1 MISDLLLN
9 FRHLEGLQLRNLAPV
24 NIIVG
29 PNNVGKTTLFKGIQT
44 FAQAAGEQVKVEHA
58 QELMIGTPASPEAQV
73 KLRAAKFAAGI
84 TYFWSHHKKG
94 GTEAVW
100 SDDQDRAFKA
110 VQATASIM
118 PGSYHT
124 GQLKIPEI
132 QWVERGRGSDISLMK
147 ATEQHLSGSHKAWL
161 KSSYFLW
168 HRRKSFYVEQL
179 GAYHERL
186 DSEAEHLTGRLDHIL
201 SSMAGGKLRGRID
214 QFMNS
219 VIPGIGKIGIHR
231 EKNTSATDISVAF
244 DDGETTRGLKDLGG
258 GVEQVLAL
266 ALVLLA
272 EPDEGAVFLEEPESH
287 LHESAQRRLIKQIEL
302 HRGKRQ
308 VFLATHSPIFVNEF
322 SGANVYRLT
331 SNPKPKRTTAHPCL
345 SKPEQR
351 QVLDELG
358 VLPSS
363 LTQTNCVIWVEG
375 PTEVRLVTHW
385 LGLVAPELLVNQH
398 YTFAQTG
405 GSNILSLA
413 ADIAPD
419 PEAWIQDINR
429 ICRHNY
435 FICDR
440 DAGIGQIPAKEPVRD
455 IGKLVGDN
463 HWITHGYEIEWYL
476 PNEAIEHL
484 WDVAAAEHVRARRG
498 TADLPFYDHLKAS
511 KSRGTGTAGE
521 RKTAYAE
528 RVVKKALSTE
538 TWFAGPAGEDLQ
550 TQLERLV
557 AFIRHANQLEAPSS
571 KTCATCERPLP

>member
-29 PNNVGKTTLFKGIQT
+29 PNNVGKTTLFRGIRA
-44 FAQAAGEQVKVEHA
+44 FASGRTEKLKAERNA
-58 QELMIGTPASPEAQV
+58 QLAVGSPVPKEDLPLIPKARIKAELKISWSSFLSSGHSPN
-73 KLRAAKFAAGI
+73 
-84 TYFWSHHKKG
+84 FWSDSSEG
-94 GTEAVW
+94 VYGAI
-100 SDDQDRAFKA
+100 R
-110 VQATASIM
+110 
-118 PGSYHT
+118 PGSDTLHT
-124 GQLKIPEI
+124 GRLSWPAINWKSADFVSIDALRPLAEKS
-132 QWVERGRGSDISLMK
+132 RASH
-147 ATEQHLSGSHKAWL
+147 TEWL
-161 KSSYFLW
+161 KNSYFLW
-168 HRRKSFYVEQL
+168 HRRKSIYTEQL
-179 GAYHERL
+179 GAFHDHL
-186 DSEAEHLTGRLDHIL
+186 DSEAEHLAARLDQVL
-201 SSMAGGKLRGRID
+201 ASVDGGSLRSRID
-214 QFMNS
+214 GFMDA
-219 VIPGIGKIGIHR
+219 VIPGVGSVGINR
-231 EKNTSATDISVAF
+231 AKNDNSTDISVAF
-244 DDGETTRGLKDLGG
+244 QDGTGRRSLEDLGG

-287 LHESAQRRLIKQIEL
+287 LHESAQRRLINQIERY
-302 HRGKRQ
+302 RGKRQ

-322 SGANVYRLT
+322 PGANVYRLT
-331 SNPKPKRTTAHPCL
+331 RDPTTGITRAHACL

-440 DAGIGQIPAKEPVRD
+440 DAGIGQVAAKKPVRN
-455 IGKLVGDN
+455 IAALVGDN

-476 PNEAIEHL
+476 PDEALEHL
-484 WDVAAAEHVRARRG
+484 WGAAAVEHVRIKRA

-511 KSRGTGTAGE
+511 GIRGTATAGE
-521 RKTAYAE
+521 RKTAHAE
-528 RVVKKALSTE
+528 RIVKKSISHE
-538 TWFAGPAGEDLQ
+538 RWFAGPAGADLQ
-550 TQLERLV
+550 AQLDKLV
-557 AFIRHANQLEAPSS
+557 AFIRRANQLEAPSS
-571 KTCATCERPLP
+571 KTCATCNHPLP

>member
-9 FRHLEGLQLRNLAPV
+9 FRHLEGLRLRNLAAV

-29 PNNVGKTTLFKGIQT
+29 PNNVGKTTLFRGIQALVPGST
-44 FAQAAGEQVKVEHA
+44 NKLQRDSTSAFHIGTRVNKAEAAILSKRLNFSRGIDIFWTDLTNNSVPNFWTDPGEQSYGIHSQYNA
-58 QELMIGTPASPEAQV
+58 LRLGRLAPAITWQDAHIDADSLRPLANQAHSKHEA
-73 KLRAAKFAAGI
+73 
-84 TYFWSHHKKG
+84 W
-94 GTEAVW
+94 
-100 SDDQDRAFKA
+100 FKN
-110 VQATASIM
+110 
-118 PGSYHT
+118 
-124 GQLKIPEI
+124 L
-132 QWVERGRGSDISLMK
+132 
-147 ATEQHLSGSHKAWL
+147 
-161 KSSYFLW
+161 YFLW
-168 HRRKSFYVEQL
+168 HRRKSRYVEQL
-179 GAYHERL
+179 GAFHDRL
-186 DSEAEHLTGRLDHIL
+186 DSEAEHLTGRLDHLL
-201 SSMAGGKLRGRID
+201 SSLEGGNLRGSID
-214 QFMNS
+214 RFMNS
-219 VIPGIGKIGIHR
+219 VIPGVGAVGINR
-231 EKNTSATDISVAF
+231 VKKESSTEISTAF
-244 DDGETTRGLKDLGG
+244 QDRSGMRSLEDLGG

-272 EPDEGAVFLEEPESH
+272 EPNEGAVFIEEPESH
-287 LHESAQRRLIKQIEL
+287 LHEFAQRRLIEQIEL
-302 HRGKRQ
+302 HRGSRQ

-322 SGANVYRLT
+322 PGANVYRLT
-331 SNPKPKRTTAHPCL
+331 RDPATGVTRAHACL

-351 QVLDELG
+351 EVLDELG

-440 DAGIGQIPAKEPVRD
+440 DAGIGQVPAKEPVRD

-476 PNEAIEHL
+476 PDEAIEFL
-484 WDVAAAEHVRARRG
+484 WDATAAEHVRTRRP
-498 TADLPFYDHLKAS
+498 TADLPFYEHLKAS
-511 KSRGTGTAGE
+511 KSRGTSTAGE

-528 RVVKKALSTE
+528 RVVKKALAKE
-538 TWFAGPAGEDLQ
+538 TWFAGPAGADLQ
-550 TQLERLV
+550 AQLEKLV
-557 AFIRHANQLEAPSS
+557 AFIRRANQLEAPSS
-571 KTCATCERPLP
+571 KTCATCNHPLP